1 MGKIGKKINLWG
13 EQPAPD
19 DFNSVNGM
27 PCPKNRDW
35 MDAMLKMPGAMRAEH
50 EAAMAVSDV
59 SRRLLP
65 EALGINPSLLHRG
78 WPDPVESMPPLQVNQ
93 MIQIGG
99 RKGLPDWFF
108 TVPRGGYVG
117 LCIEQKLPGGVLS
130 PEQIKVKACLQ
141 QEKWAYT
148 TSRSPKGFFDVMVR
162 YLEGEYSPSK
172 TPIPDDPEEVLPRRP
187 YDHV

>member
-1 MGKIGKKINLWG
+1 MGKIGKKINLWK
-13 EQPAPD
+13 EQPSPD
-19 DFNSVNGM
+19 EFNSLNGM
-27 PCPKNRDW
+27 PCPKNGDW

-65 EALGINPSLLHRG
+65 DALGIHPSLLFRG
-78 WPDPVESMPPLQVNQ
+78 WPDPVESMPPQQVNQ

-108 TVPRGGYVG
+108 AIPRGGYTG
-117 LCIEQKLPGGVLS
+117 LCIEQKLPNGELS
-130 PEQIKVKACLQ
+130 TEQIKVKTYLQ
-141 QEKWAYT
+141 QQKWAYT
-148 TSRSPKGFFDVMVR
+148 ISRSPRSFFDVITR
-162 YLEGEYSPSK
+162 YLEGEYSPSE
-172 TPIPDDPEEVLPRRP
+172 TPIPEDPEKELPRRS